1 MTAIYLTKVL
11 SWCLGITTA
20 VRMKLNS
27 SLTTDNNQG
36 ISFMLQR
43 LSEVSAEYFQARQ
56 KPTPLFENARVKRE
70 IELFGVLDDLFHFGM
85 IWVHHVVFITR

>member
-1 MTAIYLTKVL
+1 
-11 SWCLGITTA
+11 
-20 VRMKLNS
+20 
-27 SLTTDNNQG
+27 
-36 ISFMLQR
+36 MLQR

-70 IELFGVLDDLFHFGM
+70 IELFGFLDDLFHFGM